1 MITMSLKISETQGV
15 TVGNQWSLREQILRT
30 AHQWPYLIM
39 ACILGA
45 LLALGISFLT
55 PVHYVAE
62 SRLSVS
68 YFSDAIFRNSDDYKN
83 WEIGQLNTFIFT
95 EPVLEATLD
104 KLKVSDPYW
113 ERFSPQDL
121 LPTLHVYWR
130 NTGAWRLVAKAD
142 TPRHAAQLVQ
152 AWKQAVL
159 ESLEPALISA
169 NKLTEISY
177 RLNAIARSQ
186 VELNSRATEL
196 AQIKN
201 RLGEWRSDALRQDL
215 NQSMDRLQSWQLRI
229 LIARIA
235 PWDSAGL
242 ELLQS
247 TPAMDAPARAYID
260 WVEQALALIDEQVPI
275 VQAQIPILDSQHNEY
290 FQQWQ
295 AAYQNSYG
303 LSAYIR
309 IESIPDL
316 NSAAH
321 AERSSSLAALV
332 GGILG
337 ILSWVFY
344 WLMPPFL
351 RVAK

>member
-1 MITMSLKISETQGV
+1 MSLKISETQGV
-15 TVGNQWSLREQILRT
+15 GVENEWSLREQILRT
-30 AHQWPYLIM
+30 AHQWPYPLM

-45 LLALGISFLT
+45 LLALGISFLI
-55 PVHYVAE
+55 PVRYVAE

-104 KLKVSDPYW
+104 KLKNSEPYW
-113 ERFSPQDL
+113 ERFSTQDL

-130 NTGAWRLVAKAD
+130 NTGTWRLVAKAD
-142 TPRHAAQLVQ
+142 TPRHATQLVQ

-159 ESLEPALISA
+159 ESLEPVLIAA

-177 RLNAIARSQ
+177 QLNAIARSQ
-186 VELNSRATEL
+186 VELTLRATEL

-201 RLGEWRSDALRQDL
+201 RLSAWRSDALHQNLD
-215 NQSMDRLQSWQLRI
+215 QGIDRLQSWQLQI
-229 LIARIA
+229 LIAQIT
-235 PWDSAGL
+235 PSNPAGL
-242 ELLQS
+242 KLLKT
-247 TPAMDAPARAYID
+247 TPAMDAPGRDYID
-260 WVEQALALIDEQVPI
+260 WVEQALVLIDEQYAI

-295 AAYQNSYG
+295 AAYQISDG
-303 LSAYIR
+303 LSAYIH

-344 WLMPPFL
+344 WLMRPFL
-351 RVAK
+351 RAAK